1 MWITLSISLHI
12 YHFLLIKIS
21 TFNDGRTPIL
31 KSLNCNVNGNQC
43 PEECKWQ
50 KWDDLLGLWQ
60 IDGTMRASCA
70 GIKNIINLIV
80 SKTFS
85 YILCLYWYSLLFM
98 FLFRAQPTIRR
109 FDGKRSTSRRKIQCK
124 IYEKW

>member
-1 MWITLSISLHI
+1 MYKNNNLKLYLTKDNQKSWVVSIIRINFHFLAVCESTLSISLHI

-31 KSLNCNVNGNQC
+31 KSLSCEVNGNQC

-70 GIKNIINLIV
+70 GISNDINHIV
-80 SKTFS
+80 SKT
-85 YILCLYWYSLLFM
+85 ISL
-98 FLFRAQPTIRR
+98 
-109 FDGKRSTSRRKIQCK
+109 
-124 IYEKW
+124 

>member
-1 MWITLSISLHI
+1 MRKTLSISLHI
-12 YHFLLIKIS
+12 YHFLSLQIS

-31 KSLNCNVNGNQC
+31 KSLSCEVNGNQC

-70 GIKNIINLIV
+70 GINNIINHRV
-80 SKTFS
+80 SKTINVLFLL
-85 YILCLYWYSLLFM
+85 ILTCVYVLF
-98 FLFRAQPTIRR
+98 
-109 FDGKRSTSRRKIQCK
+109 
-124 IYEKW
+124 